1 MMDFLQFSLS
11 SMLTGLFLSFLGI
24 LIFLNV
30 FGLPGNWILVAFV
43 ALWKWCHPLADNLGT
58 FFWILLIGLGVAG
71 ELLEWGM
78 QIVKA
83 RRYGST
89 SSGTFCGMIGAF
101 IGAVLLAPL
110 FWGLGAL
117 LGAMGGAWLGC
128 FLMELCAGKTAEKA
142 SEAAMGAMLGRL
154 LGTVCKCGVGMTM
167 LALTARRIWP
177 SEPAATSLPL
187 DAMVRLMETLTV
199 TVC

>member
-1 MMDFLQFSLS
+1 MDFLPFSLAS
-11 SMLTGLFLSFLGI
+11 LLACLFLSFLGI

-43 ALWKWCHPLADNLGT
+43 ALWKWCHPLAENLGL
-58 FFWILLIGLGVAG
+58 FFWVLLIGLAVIG

-128 FLMELCAGKTAEKA
+128 FLMEICSGKSAEKA

-177 SEPAATSLPL
+177 SEPTSPSLQL
-187 DAMVRLMETLTV
+187 EAMARLMEQLAV